1 MHILNSLPPYNLFGL
16 ENSDYETSKIVVL
29 PIPYDSTSSYKAG
42 SREGPKAIIEA
53 SRQIELFNEETEHD
67 ISNIGIYTTEEI
79 EPNINSPEGM
89 INRIEKEVKP
99 LIDDKKFPLLLGGE
113 HTIAVGSIKAL
124 KSSGHDFT
132 VLQFDAHSDSRD
144 EFMGSKYSHACV
156 MARAKEITGSCYG
169 VGIRSINRES
179 FQEKRNEFLFMKD
192 IKRMEIE
199 EVVENICKN
208 TKKQVYI
215 SFDFDVLDPSI
226 MPSVGTPEPDGISFE
241 FAKEV
246 IKMVAKKKNIIGMD
260 FNELN
265 PIPGLSAPNYLAA
278 KLIYFTVSYIFN
290 ERA

>member
-124 KSSGHDFT
+124 KSSGH
-132 VLQFDAHSDSRD
+132 
-144 EFMGSKYSHACV
+144 
-156 MARAKEITGSCYG
+156 
-169 VGIRSINRES
+169 
-179 FQEKRNEFLFMKD
+179 
-192 IKRMEIE
+192 
-199 EVVENICKN
+199 
-208 TKKQVYI
+208 
-215 SFDFDVLDPSI
+215 
-226 MPSVGTPEPDGISFE
+226 
-241 FAKEV
+241 
-246 IKMVAKKKNIIGMD
+246 
-260 FNELN
+260 
-265 PIPGLSAPNYLAA
+265 
-278 KLIYFTVSYIFN
+278 
-290 ERA
+290 

>member
-1 MHILNSLPPYNLFGL
+1 
-16 ENSDYETSKIVVL
+16 
-29 PIPYDSTSSYKAG
+29 
-42 SREGPKAIIEA
+42 
-53 SRQIELFNEETEHD
+53 
-67 ISNIGIYTTEEI
+67 
-79 EPNINSPEGM
+79 
-89 INRIEKEVKP
+89 
-99 LIDDKKFPLLLGGE
+99 
-113 HTIAVGSIKAL
+113 
-124 KSSGHDFT
+124 
-132 VLQFDAHSDSRD
+132 QFDAHSDSRD